1 VRLFRTNPPHSGGAA
16 ASGVQAAW
24 RGRPRATIPRV
35 KPRISVIIPAH
46 DAAAT
51 IGRTLKALA
60 YQDVEE
66 PFEVIV
72 VDDASSDDT
81 AAIAEAAAVEP
92 RVVRH
97 DRPLGPGPARNTG
110 AEHAVGEFLAFTD
123 ADCFP
128 TGSWLREGVAALER
142 ADLVQG
148 AVRPDP
154 EAEPQPF
161 DRTVWVVAEVGLY
174 ETANLFVRRELFE
187 RLGGFEDWLSARIGK
202 PLAEDVWFGW
212 RARRAGA
219 RTAFARG
226 ALVHHAVFRRGAL
239 EAARE
244 RMRATYFPDIVE
256 KVPELRDTLLWRR
269 WFLSRRSAELDLAAL
284 GALAALI
291 ARNPIPLAA
300 ALPYG
305 RTVTRSARRWGLRRA
320 PRVALGELLGDAVA
334 AGALLAGTV
343 RRRTPVL

>member
-1 VRLFRTNPPHSGGAA
+1 MS
-16 ASGVQAAW
+16 
-24 RGRPRATIPRV
+24 PRV
-35 KPRISVIIPAH
+35 SVIIPAH
-46 DAAAT
+46 NAAAT
-51 IGRTLKALA
+51 LGRTLRALA
-60 YQDVEE
+60 YQDIEE

-72 VDDASSDDT
+72 VDDASADET
-81 AAIAEAAAVEP
+81 AAVAAQAAVEP

-97 DRPLGPGPARNTG
+97 DRPLGPGPTRNTG
-110 AEHAVGEFLAFTD
+110 AEEAAGEFLAFTD

-128 TGSWLREGVAALER
+128 TQSWLREGVAALEG

-154 EAEPQPF
+154 DAEPQPF

-202 PLAEDVWFGW
+202 PLAEDVWLGW

-219 RTAFARG
+219 RTSFAPQ

-244 RMRATYFPDIVE
+244 RLRTTYFPDIVE
-256 KVPELRDTLLWRR
+256 KVPELRETLLWRR
-269 WFLSRRSAELDLAAL
+269 WFLSRRSAEFDLAAA
-284 GALAALI
+284 GALVALL
-291 ARNPIPLAA
+291 ARSPLPLVA
-300 ALPYG
+300 ALPYA
-305 RTVTRSARRWGLRRA
+305 RSLTNSARRWGRRRA

-334 AGALLAGTV
+334 AGALIAGSV